1 VRRGVLASRNP
12 GALMA
17 DASFKNF
24 DLAELVAKSERRGSP
39 YLEFLR
45 VPQLSCGIYRLVS
58 NGSDNQNAHDE
69 DEVYFVLK
77 GRGRIVVDGTS
88 TAIQPGSIL
97 YVPADTAHEF
107 VDIEEDLSLLVFF
120 GSGGPSGAE
129 V

>member
-1 VRRGVLASRNP
+1 MNDSNSRI
-12 GALMA
+12 
-17 DASFKNF
+17 F
-24 DLAELVAKSERRGSP
+24 DLAKLVEKCEGREAP

-45 VPQLSCGIYRLVS
+45 VPALSCGIYQLTA
-58 NGSDNQNAHDE
+58 GAQDQQTTHDE

-77 GRGRIVVDGTS
+77 GRAQIDRSGKRDPI
-88 TAIQPGSIL
+88 APGSIL
-97 YVPADTAHEF
+97 YIPADSEHAF

>member
-1 VRRGVLASRNP
+1 
-12 GALMA
+12 MA

-24 DLAELVAKSERRGSP
+24 DLAELVAKSEQRGTP

-45 VPQLSCGIYRLVS
+45 VPQLSCGINRLVS
-58 NGSDNQNAHDE
+58 SAHDNQTAHDE

-77 GRGRIVVDGTS
+77 GRGRIIIDGKA

-107 VDIEEDLSLLVFF
+107 VDIEEELSLLVFF

-129 V
+129 M